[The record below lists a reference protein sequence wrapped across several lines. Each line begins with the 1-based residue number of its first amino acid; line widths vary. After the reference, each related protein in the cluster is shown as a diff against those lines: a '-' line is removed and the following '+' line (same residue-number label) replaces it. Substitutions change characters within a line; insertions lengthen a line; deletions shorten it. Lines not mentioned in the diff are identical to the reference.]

1 MSLAEPLDRRVCA
14 HLLVRADQ
22 PRCGLAH
29 PGAQCGPACAD
40 YRGRMLDSAPGSTP
54 TLAPLDL
61 TPEQRTRATV
71 WQRILARH
79 ARQAAASA

>member
-1 MSLAEPLDRRVCA
+1 MSLAEPLDRRVCV

-40 YRGRMLDSAPGSTP
+40 YRGRLLDSAQ

-61 TPEQRTRATV
+61 TPEQESRAV
-71 WQRILARH
+71 LWQRILARH